1 MPTHDD
7 RMMRKTPTQSQ
18 FPLVLVPLLMLP
30 VLVGAIWLIVQP
42 GRYTPGLLVVVGAIV
57 TACYLLGGIAAGSR
71 LLQEVR
77 LRRDLRAARRALAAS
92 ARPGWAVDPSGKV
105 LAQNPAGAAHHD
117 LLGHPVAELL
127 ARFRANPEAQLRLAL
142 SRKGGAQPL
151 TISLQPGTRVE
162 VTRRPG
168 SQIQQWTL
176 DTGADAGRA
185 AEAPEG
191 CAACTQRV
199 LATDLPVALLWLDAD
214 GAIVDANERARA
226 LLGDAAPG
234 RPLGEIIEGP
244 GRPVRDWISDVALG
258 RAAPRGEVLRFI
270 GEGTEKFLQVALSPC
285 RLGEERPG
293 VVAVLTDASA
303 MKTLEEKFVQS
314 QKMQA
319 IGQLAGGIAHDFN
332 NLLTAITGH
341 CDLLMLRRDK
351 ADPEYADLYQIEQ
364 NANRAAALVKQ
375 LLAFSRKQT
384 LNPEVVDMRDT
395 LSDLTHLLN
404 RLVGERVRLT
414 FTHDP
419 GLRAIRADRRQLEQ
433 VLMNLVVNARDAMPE
448 GGEISIRTDNVRLA
462 EGVPRDR
469 VTLPRGAY
477 VRVTV
482 ADQGCGIPAD
492 KMGKIF
498 EPFFTTKR
506 QGEGTGLG
514 LSTAYGIVKQTG
526 GFIFC
531 DSIVGQGTT
540 FELFFP
546 VHRQTA
552 EAPPPAP
559 ATPPV
564 AVPDTGA
571 PTGTI
576 LLVEDEA
583 PVRAFAVRALRL
595 RGLDVLE
602 ADNAEAALAILAD
615 DRVRADVFVTDIVM
629 PGMDGPAWVR
639 AALRDRPGT
648 RVVFM
653 SGYTEHSLA
662 DGALA
667 IPNSVFLPKPFS
679 LSDLIA
685 CVENQLA
692 GRPPVSPAI
701 TAADLVPA

>member
-1 MPTHDD
+1 
-7 RMMRKTPTQSQ
+7 MMRKPPRISQ
-18 FPLVLVPLLMLP
+18 LPLVLVPVLMLP
-30 VLVGAIWLIVQP
+30 VLIGALWLVLQP
-42 GRYTPGLLVVVGAIV
+42 GRMAPGVLVIAGAV
-57 TACYLLGGIAAGSR
+57 ATAWYLLGGLTAAAR
-71 LLQEVR
+71 LLEELR
-77 LRRDLRAARRALAAS
+77 LRRDLRAGVRAMAAEP
-92 ARPGWAVDPSGKV
+92 RPVWAVDSGGEV
-105 LAQNPAGAAHHD
+105 LAQNDAAAAHLD
-117 LLGHPVAELL
+117 LVGHPVAGLL
-127 ARFRANPEAQLRLAL
+127 SRFRAGPEPLARAAL
-142 SRKGGAQPL
+142 ARAGQATQIP
-151 TISLQPGTRVE
+151 LQPSGRVE
-162 VTRRPG
+162 VSRRPG
-168 SQIQQWTL
+168 SRIQLWTL
-176 DTGADAGRA
+176 DLPAGAEPDDPAPAIAAGQSVPA
-185 AEAPEG
+185 
-191 CAACTQRV
+191 
-199 LATDLPVALLWLDAD
+199 DLPVALLWLDAG
-214 GAIVDANERARA
+214 GAIVDANLQAHR
-226 LLGDAAPG
+226 LLGEELAG
-234 RPLGEIIEGP
+234 RPLAKILEGP
-244 GRPVRDWISDVALG
+244 GRPVREWLADMAENRESG
-258 RAAPRGEVLRFI
+258 RSEVLRVI
-270 GEGTEKFLQVALSPC
+270 ASGAERFLQVTLSPC
-285 RLGEERPG
+285 ELNGKPG
-293 VVAVLTDASA
+293 LVAVLTDASA

-351 ADPEYADLYQIEQ
+351 ADPDYADLYQIGQ
-364 NANRAAALVKQ
+364 NANRAAALVGQ
-375 LLAFSRKQT
+375 LLAFSRKQA
-384 LNPEVVDMRDT
+384 LNPQVIDLRDT

-404 RLVGERVRLT
+404 RLVGERARLT

-419 GLRAIRADRRQLEQ
+419 ALKSIRADRRQLEQ
-433 VLMNLVVNARDAMPE
+433 VMMNLVVNARDAMPG
-448 GGEISIRTDNVRLA
+448 GGEIAIQTENVRLA
-462 EGVPRDR
+462 EGMPRDR
-469 VTLPRGAY
+469 VTLPRGNY

-492 KMGKIF
+492 KIGKIF

-540 FELFFP
+540 FELLFP
-546 VHRQTA
+546 VHRSG
-552 EAPPPAP
+552 APENAAPAP
-559 ATPPV
+559 LEVP
-564 AVPDTGA
+564 AVPAEGA
-571 PTGTI
+571 SPSGTI

-615 DRVRADVFVTDIVM
+615 DRVRADVFVTDVVM
-629 PGMDGPAWVR
+629 PGLDGPAWVR

-679 LSDLIA
+679 LSDLVA

-692 GRPPVSPAI
+692 GRPPSSPAVS
-701 TAADLVPA
+701 AADLVSA

>member
-1 MPTHDD
+1 
-7 RMMRKTPTQSQ
+7 MMNKTPSQTQ

-30 VLVGAIWLIVQP
+30 VLVGAVWLVVQP
-42 GRYTPGLLVVVGAIV
+42 GRPAPGLLVIVGAV
-57 TACYLLGGIAAGSR
+57 ATACYLLGGIAAGSR
-71 LLQEVR
+71 LMQELR
-77 LRRDLRAARRALAAS
+77 LGRDLRAARRALAAS
-92 ARPGWAVDPSGKV
+92 PRPGWAVDPSGRI
-105 LAQNPAGAAHHD
+105 LAQNPAGALHHD
-117 LLGHPVAELL
+117 LVGHQASELL
-127 ARFRANPEAQLRLAL
+127 GRFRANPDAQLRLAL
-142 SRKGGAQPL
+142 SRRGGTLPL
-151 TISLQPGTRVE
+151 TIPLQPVGRVE

-168 SQIQQWTL
+168 SQVQLWTL
-176 DTGADAGRA
+176 DTGADASRDTASATTA
-185 AEAPEG
+185 AEG
-191 CAACTQRV
+191 CAARNERV

-226 LLGDAAPG
+226 LLGDASAG
-234 RPLGEIIEGP
+234 RALGEIIEGP
-244 GRPVRDWISDVALG
+244 GRSIRDWISDVAQG

-270 GEGTEKFLQVALSPC
+270 GDESEKFLQVVLSPS
-285 RLGEERPG
+285 RLGEAGAG

-384 LNPEVVDMRDT
+384 LNPEVVDLRDT

-419 GLRAIRADRRQLEQ
+419 GLMAIRADRRQLEQ
-433 VLMNLVVNARDAMPE
+433 VLMNLVVNARDAMPD
-448 GGEISIRTDNVRLA
+448 GGEIAIRTDNVRLA

-531 DSIVGQGTT
+531 DSTVGQGTT

-546 VHRQTA
+546 VHRQTS
-552 EAPPPAP
+552 EPPAP
-559 ATPPV
+559 APAAPV
-564 AVPDTGA
+564 PAPAVTGT

-595 RGLDVLE
+595 RGLEVLE
-602 ADNAEAALAILAD
+602 ADNAESALAILAD

-692 GRPPVSPAI
+692 GRAPVSPAI